1 MDWSIMTSYRLYI
14 TVQHENTL
22 GAGADSWIFS
32 QSVLER
38 EVIKFCADQ
47 VPVSIGAACHSGVRS
62 LQLLWGCC
70 RIEQAQR
77 MVTLEAFCR
86 GPLPGCQTSVALC
99 VRTHM
104 CLHCVCVSSDNTGR
118 EMRFSVLSPRKFCLC
133 ELSFYWHQKT
143 VFLE

>member
-1 MDWSIMTSYRLYI
+1 MTSYRLYI

-99 VRTHM
+99 VRTHII
-104 CLHCVCVSSDNTGR
+104 CVCIVCVCPQTTQ
-118 EMRFSVLSPRKFCLC
+118 EEK
-133 ELSFYWHQKT
+133 
-143 VFLE
+143 